1 MNIGN
6 HPRFQLPFA
15 LAVVPEGPSEPKL
28 PMGIPYYRRD
38 FATGQQIRLS
48 HEERKALAA
57 EYAEKRAIKTR
68 KRAKVA
74 AYNALS
80 PEERS
85 KVDAK
90 KASATAKREATK
102 LAKKEREVVRAPHTF
117 VPVVREQARFI
128 PPPALD
134 KPMTP
139 PPVSPTLEAE
149 AFAKMESEETRKA
162 RLARLE
168 AYKSKPRPAW
178 LTESNSQKRKSA

>member
-1 MNIGN
+1 MNIGS

-15 LAVVPEGPSEPKL
+15 VAVVPEGPSEPKL

-80 PEERS
+80 SEERS

-90 KASATAKREATK
+90 KASATVKREATK

-117 VPVVREQARFI
+117 VKVARPLDRFI
-128 PPPALD
+128 PPPAIE
-134 KPMTP
+134 KPLTP
-139 PPVSPTLEAE
+139 PPVSPNVEAE
-149 AFAKMESEETRKA
+149 ALAKMETEETRKA
-162 RLARLE
+162 RLARIE
-168 AYKSKPRPAW
+168 AYKHKPRPAW
-178 LTESNSQKRKSA
+178 LTESNSQRKSA